1 MVHHQWSNKF
11 LSAAITNSYRVVK
24 QKGKCSNVWWTFGV
38 LFTLFQVAIPFI
50 SVWSENLQADSWNVL
65 ELFNALRWTPSL
77 CLFWSVPKC
86 LLSGCEGLIKLGY
99 RLTIQ
104 IGQQVTQPRCSLW
117 WFTKLNQVSRVS
129 LFLYFNKNDWNQMD
143 AWNSRR
149 KKNKFKFLKLSTWFA
164 EGLAVHTMWMVNIH

>member
-50 SVWSENLQADSWNVL
+50 CVWSENLQADSWNVL

-77 CLFWSVPKC
+77 CLFWLVPKC
-86 LLSGCEGLIKLGY
+86 LLSECEGLIKLGY
-99 RLTIQ
+99 RLTIR

-117 WFTKLNQVSRVS
+117 WFTNSTKFQESRCFYILIKMIGTKWMHGIVEE
-129 LFLYFNKNDWNQMD
+129 
-143 AWNSRR
+143 
-149 KKNKFKFLKLSTWFA
+149 KK
-164 EGLAVHTMWMVNIH
+164 